1 MKEFWCVRHER
12 REFNLM
18 LHSNSN
24 RGYKQLVF
32 GNMYMESRNDIS
44 NRLFNLITAAAA
56 SMKLVTSN
64 VHTHIAESVS
74 ITSDTVKKRCD
85 SHKHI
90 DKEFFLYRELYTRS
104 A

>member
-74 ITSDTVKKRCD
+74 ITSVKKICD
-85 SHKHI
+85 WHKHI
-90 DKEFFLYRELYTRS
+90 KFFFANGAVY
-104 A
+104 